1 MAGAEIIGNEELQKI
16 KEIFENDSVNLYRYG
31 NGNYAANELEGKIAD
46 YFNLKYAHV
55 VSSGTAAIHCAL
67 AGLGV
72 GPGDEVITTAFT
84 FLAPIEAISALGAI
98 PIIVNIDN
106 TFHLD
111 PDEVEKAITDKT
123 KAVLSIP
130 MWAAPDMEK
139 LVSICRNNN
148 ILLIED
154 AAQSLG
160 ATYKSKKIGTFGVV
174 SSFSFDAGK
183 TLHTGEGG
191 VVVTSDKEIYNKV
204 AEFSDHGHM
213 HLDGLP
219 RGKDPRRKPGLN
231 YRMSEVTAAI
241 GIAQFDKLEMI
252 LKRCKK
258 NKYIIKDKIINL
270 KNIEFRVFN
279 DDEFGAQGDT
289 LIFSLDNHEL
299 ALEFEKR
306 LNVHGYS
313 TKILPEAIDWHYA
326 GSWNHI
332 LGKYDEYKGIDLN
345 KKYGKTKHLLKRS
358 ICLNIPFNYN
368 EEACLK
374 LAETIEKISESI

>member
-1 MAGAEIIGNEELQKI
+1 MAGAEIIGKEELQKI

-31 NGNYAANELEGKIAD
+31 NGNYAANQLEKKIAD

-67 AGLGV
+67 AGSGI

-84 FLAPIEAISALGAI
+84 FLAPIETISALGAI
-98 PIIVNIDN
+98 PVIVNIDN
-106 TFHLD
+106 TFNLD
-111 PDEVEKAITDKT
+111 PVEVEKAITDKT

-130 MWAAPDMEK
+130 MWAAPDMGK

-160 ATYKSKKIGTFGVV
+160 ATYKSKKIGTFGQV

-191 VVVTSDKEIYNKV
+191 VVVTNDKEIYNKV

-213 HLDGLP
+213 HVDGLP

-231 YRMSEVTAAI
+231 YRMSEITAAI
-241 GIAQFDKLEMI
+241 GLAQFDKLELI

-270 KNIEFRVFN
+270 DNIEFRMFN
-279 DDEFGAQGDT
+279 DDEYGAQGDT

-306 LNVHGYS
+306 LNDHGYS

-326 GSWNHI
+326 GSWVHI
-332 LGKYDEYKGIDLN
+332 LDEYDKYKGIDLN
-345 KKYGKTKHLLKRS
+345 KKYEKTKHLLKRS
-358 ICLNIPFNYN
+358 ICLNIPFSYN
-368 EEACLK
+368 EEECLK
-374 LAETIEKISESI
+374 LAKTIEKISESI